1 MFQISTSTT
10 LNLASASTHSWFA
23 FAILCSSLPVVR
35 FSFLWM
41 CHDVLQSNEP
51 DGPIDFFLAYNGS
64 LISSLTR
71 PELSKPL
78 ETFKDLLEHA
88 DQLDIITM
96 KNSAAQQYMST
107 TSNEYLRKLLEISEA
122 TGWSNATDVEAII
135 DVVVQSPNK
144 VCFNDL
150 SGFLLLIQPPSQDGL
165 R

>member
-1 MFQISTSTT
+1 M
-10 LNLASASTHSWFA
+10 
-23 FAILCSSLPVVR
+23 
-35 FSFLWM
+35 
-41 CHDVLQSNEP
+41 
-51 DGPIDFFLAYNGS
+51 
-64 LISSLTR
+64 TR

-107 TSNEYLRKLLEISEA
+107 TSNEYLRKLMEISEA

-150 SGFLLLIQPPSQDGL
+150 SGFLLLIKPPSQDGV